1 MGKRAHGEGSVT
13 HRKDGRWM
21 TSMTLENGSRKYF
34 YGDTQKE
41 ALEKLR
47 EAQHQQKQGTLATGK
62 AQTLRVYLDR
72 WLEDAHRTSLKPSS
86 YADYRRVIDKHIVP
100 VLGHIQLQKLTPQH
114 IQSFYAKELKAGL
127 SARTVNKYHALLHK
141 ALDNAVRWNL
151 VARNVCDVV
160 TKPRETKYEIQ
171 PLTEE
176 QARKLLDTVR
186 GNVLEGIITIAL
198 TTGMR
203 RGELL
208 GLKWEDIDFKGKNI
222 VVRRSVTYVNKVGVV
237 ELEPKTQK
245 SRRKIMLPD
254 FAIEVLKQHQTRLQE
269 RKAQLGSA
277 WQESGYVFCNG
288 RGGFLQEKQ
297 LYDMYK
303 RLLKRA
309 GLPNI
314 RFHDLRHSAA
324 TIMIKMGVNP
334 KVVQEV
340 LGHSNINITL
350 NIYTHVLPSMQQ
362 EVATKL
368 DNLFGKL

>member
-21 TSMTLENGSRKYF
+21 TSMTLENGRRKYF

-362 EVATKL
+362 EVAAKL